1 MEGNCS
7 KSEPLIFPRG
17 VRFPLSDEIPG
28 DANEVLS
35 RIANAQITTGYI
47 VTKVEGK
54 LYNTYIEAN
63 VHAPNVFE
71 VFKQL
76 AFALMP
82 NIAAPIVG
90 IKEDE
95 PIFGPYINTVL
106 AVEVFQPHT
115 DLLQNDGFL
124 EFGIVHQSEFAFE
137 EVFVTSPKYFS
148 IWTNHCSRVEDVLQS
163 NNIPKCEELEF
174 IDEYPMVSL
183 SLGDGDSVAWSS
195 PFYAIQ
201 DEFSRLSKS
210 N

>member
-17 VRFPLSDEIPG
+17 VRFPRNDEFPG
-28 DANEVLS
+28 DASELLS
-35 RIANAQITTGYI
+35 RIAKAHITTGYT
-47 VTKVEGK
+47 VTKLEGK
-54 LYNTYIEAN
+54 LYDTYIEAN
-63 VHAPNVFE
+63 VHAPNIFKVFQ
-71 VFKQL
+71 QL
-76 AFALMP
+76 TFALMP
-82 NIAAPIVG
+82 NIAAPIIG

-95 PIFGPYINTVL
+95 PVFGPYIDRGS
-106 AVEVFQPHT
+106 AVEVFQPHV

-124 EFGIVHQSEFAFE
+124 DFGIVHQSEFAFE
-137 EVFVTSPKYFS
+137 EVFVASPKYS
-148 IWTNHCSRVEDVLQS
+148 KIWTNHGSRAEDVLQS